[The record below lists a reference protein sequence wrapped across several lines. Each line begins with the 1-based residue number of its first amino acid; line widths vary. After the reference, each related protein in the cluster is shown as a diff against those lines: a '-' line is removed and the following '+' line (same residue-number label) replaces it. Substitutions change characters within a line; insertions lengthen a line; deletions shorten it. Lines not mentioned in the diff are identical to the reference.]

1 MVQLKREGI
10 SWQEIDGELVIL
22 DLVHSVYLTTN
33 VSGAFLTKLL
43 VEDRSRDELVTALA
57 EEFAIEPDR
66 AAADVDDFLD
76 LLRRR
81 GLLA

>member
-1 MVQLKREGI
+1 MQLKREGI

-33 VSGAFLTKLL
+33 VSGTFLTKLL
-43 VEDRSRDELVTALA
+43 VEDRSRDELITALA
-57 EEFAIEPDR
+57 QEFAIDADR
-66 AAADVDDFLD
+66 AATDVDAFLD
-76 LLRRR
+76 LLGQR